1 MEEESK
7 FSLWSNN
14 FKRYI
19 ARLAVF
25 AVLRCI
31 IVCSVAAWI
40 LSGEFF
46 HPLVGMIISI
56 RLPFEMIFTGAGIYC
71 FLEAIVFVNMFQ
83 DARQISDDEKDDE
96 ISLRKFI
103 ELIHD
108 AIFGENSQH

>member
-1 MEEESK
+1 MEDESLLNLK
-7 FSLWSNN
+7 DDN
-14 FKRYI
+14 FKWYI

-31 IVCSVAAWI
+31 LVFSVATWI

-46 HPLVGMIISI
+46 QPLVGMIISI
-56 RLPFEMIFTGAGIYC
+56 RLPFEIIFTGAGIYC
-71 FLEAIVFVNMFQ
+71 ILEAIVFINMFQ
-83 DARQISDDEKDDE
+83 DARHISDDEKDDE

-108 AIFGENSQH
+108 AIFGENSQD